1 MKIGYDGKR
10 FFHNATGL
18 GNYSRDLI
26 RIMAKFIPENQYI
39 LYNTAVKK
47 INRIAIDGTSIQEKL
62 YSGLKLLSGFWRF
75 SSIKKDLIKDQI
87 KIYHGLSGEIPV
99 GLKKTKIKSVVTI
112 HDLIF
117 VRYPKLYFILDRK
130 IYFWKFKYA
139 AKNADLVVAIS
150 EQTKKDIVL
159 FLGIDEN
166 KIKVVYQGCASEF
179 KEQST
184 QKQLDDTSKKYNLP
198 SKFLLNVGTIES
210 RKNILS
216 VIKAINGT
224 EIPLVVIG
232 KKTSYFLEIEKYIFE
247 NKIEN
252 QIIFLESIPI
262 KELSDIYK
270 LATIFVYPSLF
281 EGFGI
286 PIIEALYSKTAVI
299 TSTGSCFEEAG
310 GKSTIY
316 VTPNEI
322 DVLKKEIL
330 NLWNNKLLRKTQE
343 TDGYYFVQKF
353 NDQEIAKNWNEIYK
367 SL

>member
-1 MKIGYDGKR
+1 M
-10 FFHNATGL
+10 
-18 GNYSRDLI
+18 
-26 RIMAKFIPENQYI
+26 
-39 LYNTAVKK
+39 
-47 INRIAIDGTSIQEKL
+47 
-62 YSGLKLLSGFWRF
+62 
-75 SSIKKDLIKDQI
+75 
-87 KIYHGLSGEIPV
+87 
-99 GLKKTKIKSVVTI
+99 
-112 HDLIF
+112 
-117 VRYPKLYFILDRK
+117 
-130 IYFWKFKYA
+130 
-139 AKNADLVVAIS
+139 
-150 EQTKKDIVL
+150 
-159 FLGIDEN
+159 
-166 KIKVVYQGCASEF
+166 
-179 KEQST
+179 
-184 QKQLDDTSKKYNLP
+184 P

-210 RKNILS
+210 RKNVLS

-330 NLWNNKLLRKTQE
+330 NLWNNKLLRKTKE